1 MKTVAIYGAG
11 RMGRVLFDILN
22 PIIDIKYFV
31 DWDPLKC
38 GKKIGKIE
46 IISPEQ
52 FLAQGNC
59 TVILSIENESVE
71 EFFKKNK
78 ITYFY
83 AWKENNNFLCI
94 PKTQVESPC

>member
-59 TVILSIENESVE
+59 TVILSIENECVE
-71 EFFKKNK
+71 EFFKKIKSLIFMRGKK
-78 ITYFY
+78 IIIFY
-83 AWKENNNFLCI
+83 VFQK
-94 PKTQVESPC
+94 

>member
-11 RMGRVLFDILN
+11 RMGRVLLDILN
-22 PIIDIKYFV
+22 PIIDVKCFI
-31 DWDPLKC
+31 DGDRLKC
-38 GKKIGKIE
+38 GTRIGKIE

-52 FLAQGNC
+52 FLTQGNC
-59 TVILSIENESVE
+59 AVILSIENESVE

-83 AWKENNNFLCI
+83 AWRPAMKSQ
-94 PKTQVESPC
+94 P

>member
-1 MKTVAIYGAG
+1 M
-11 RMGRVLFDILN
+11 
-22 PIIDIKYFV
+22 
-31 DWDPLKC
+31 W
-38 GKKIGKIE
+38 KKIGKIE

-83 AWKENNNFLCI
+83 A
-94 PKTQVESPC
+94 